1 MVTEATADPITAHVG
16 FQGSPRDPGAKSWC
30 LASLKFV
37 ECQTNERFLLKYKIM
52 LYENENRE

>member
-30 LASLKFV
+30 LAALKFV

-52 LYENENRE
+52 LYESENRE